1 MTDIALYP
9 PGPARPTGGAG
20 AIALLL
26 GRTNMN
32 GYKGGVQIDRIR
44 ASSIQNTYDFY
55 KPMSDSHYPLVDGGA
70 SITSYLDSLDNC
82 W

>member
-44 ASSIQNTYDFY
+44 ASSI
-55 KPMSDSHYPLVDGGA
+55 
-70 SITSYLDSLDNC
+70 
-82 W
+82 